1 MYLEKSG
8 RRELSIRDSVRINML
23 EFTRTAFKMLPHI
36 ENPSILDIGCGTGI
50 QSIEL
55 AKLSDGH
62 ITAIDIDV
70 PALVLLQRRI
80 KEQGL
85 SHRFSIMKVSMLD
98 LHSLGKTYDIIWA
111 EGSIYTVG
119 FEKGIRDW
127 KQLLTKEGFLV
138 VHDENDRIEAKVQII
153 NKYGYKI
160 IGKFEVPHEEWEER
174 YYKPLVSIL
183 MNKKLPDSEVIK
195 FRQEIDSFK
204 RNKRGSVFFILQKK
218 SP

>member
-1 MYLEKSG
+1 MCFEISG
-8 RRELSIRDSVRINML
+8 WRKLSIRDSVRTNLL
-23 EFTRTAFKMLPHI
+23 EFTRTAFKMLPPI

-138 VHDENDRIEAKVQII
+138 VHDENDRIETKVQII
-153 NKYGYKI
+153 KKHGYKI
-160 IGKFEVPHEEWEER
+160 IGQFEVPHEEWEER

-183 MNKKLPDSEVIK
+183 MNKNLPDSEVIK
-195 FRQEIDSFK
+195 FRKEIDTFK
-204 RNKRGSVFFILQKK
+204 RNKMGSVFFILQNK

>member
-1 MYLEKSG
+1 M
-8 RRELSIRDSVRINML
+8 SIRDSVRTNLL
-23 EFTRTAFKMLPHI
+23 EFTRTAFKMIPPL

-70 PALVLLQRRI
+70 PALVLLQRKI

-111 EGSIYTVG
+111 EGSIYAVG

-127 KQLLTKEGFLV
+127 KQFLTKDGFLV

-153 NKYGYKI
+153 KKHGYKI
-160 IGKFEVPHEEWEER
+160 IGQFEVPHEEWEEK
-174 YYKPLVSIL
+174 YYKPLLSIIVT
-183 MNKKLPDSEVIK
+183 KKLPDSE
-195 FRQEIDSFK
+195 FRELRKEVDTFK
-204 RNKRGSVFFILQKK
+204 RTKMGSIFFILQN
-218 SP
+218 